1 VTGASAIWLYIHP
14 LVALLTVAGLAYA
27 AALGL
32 RSRQVRRGGPALL
45 RRHARLTPV
54 LYWLVA
60 GNWILGVLSVWLGR
74 SDIDLFTTGHFE
86 VGSCLVVALTA
97 TALVSW
103 WMDRIPEG
111 RTIHPLLGALSVL
124 LAGFQLFLGLQIMP
138 K

>member
-1 VTGASAIWLYIHP
+1 MTGASAIWLYIHP

-74 SDIDLFTTGHFE
+74 SDIALFTTGHFE
-86 VGSCLVVALTA
+86 VGSCLVAALTA
-97 TALVSW
+97 TAVVSW

>member
-1 VTGASAIWLYIHP
+1 MGSGSVWLYVHP
-14 LVALLTVAGLAYA
+14 LLALLTVVGLAYA
-27 AALGL
+27 AVLGL

-54 LYWLVA
+54 LYWLVV
-60 GNWILGVLSVWLGR
+60 GNWVLGVLSVWLGR
-74 SDIDLFTTGHFE
+74 TDIDLFSTGHFE
-86 VGSCLVVALTA
+86 VGCCLVATLTA
-97 TALVSW
+97 AALVSW

-111 RTIHPLLGALSVL
+111 RTLHPLLGALAVL